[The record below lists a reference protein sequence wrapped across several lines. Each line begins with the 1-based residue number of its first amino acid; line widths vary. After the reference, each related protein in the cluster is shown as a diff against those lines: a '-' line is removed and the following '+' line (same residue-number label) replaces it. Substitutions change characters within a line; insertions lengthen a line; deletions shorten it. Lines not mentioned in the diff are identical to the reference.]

1 MSFRGLQVLASS
13 LRSVDARRP
22 FVLLTDSASAADANV
37 QATAHTWRLQVVQVA
52 LLAGTGMLC
61 SQTANTRLAASFTTF
76 AAWNLTQYDKVLWL
90 EMDQLVLR
98 PLDTL
103 WATHLGDASVAAA
116 PTAGST
122 SCSNV
127 LFGFNS
133 GVQLLRPSAI
143 MLAEFLAALYSGKY
157 ECGSGFQ
164 ALWNSVLTR
173 GRIKCLPSS
182 FNCACVT
189 RPPHDTR
196 GCQLGPATHCLEGT
210 ASIPHILH
218 FSGAVKPWHASR
230 NSSRQIPEWALR
242 AWRTASARAEAE
254 LKAAAHSTTDLHIPP
269 HCEAAA
275 ATLLPAQ
282 RWSFKTLLRANGTTL
297 DAHKLSLYVA
307 SAYARELEPF
317 LREQQSTAAAF

>member
-103 WATHLGDASVAAA
+103 WAMHLGDASVAAA

-164 ALWNSVLTR
+164 ALWNSVPNAPASTAFALLNFR
-173 GRIKCLPSS
+173 FDMEFKEPENFAARI
-182 FNCACVT
+182 A
-189 RPPHDTR
+189 D
-196 GCQLGPATHCLEGT
+196 
-210 ASIPHILH
+210 
-218 FSGAVKPWHASR
+218 
-230 NSSRQIPEWALR
+230 
-242 AWRTASARAEAE
+242 
-254 LKAAAHSTTDLHIPP
+254 
-269 HCEAAA
+269 AAA
-275 ATLLPAQ
+275 AIRTNQTKSPTLG
-282 RWSFKTLLRANGTTL
+282 NGSEWEAVPSPTSILVAFRTRSGL
-297 DAHKLSLYVA
+297 KLGVNVRGPKIGWIYNLNG
-307 SAYARELEPF
+307 
-317 LREQQSTAAAF
+317 